1 MKDIEHSADTDGTD
15 GAAAAKPA
23 PVLSVPGQVV
33 RAEIWGE
40 PVFFT
45 ITRPRDVIQRHHRA
59 GTFYEMEELE
69 IIRRWC
75 PPGAVFCDIGT
86 NIGNHSLFVLKF
98 LRPAKVICFEPNPDA
113 IRLLTSNLGLNGYLG
128 DPRCDLS
135 RLGFGLSDHDE
146 DGLAIDA
153 PASNLGAGR
162 IVAQGKGAEGG
173 AGDAEKEAP
182 TNGGLSIRK
191 GDDLLQGE
199 VPTFLKI
206 DVEGMEMQVL
216 AGLAQ
221 TIATHRPTMFIE
233 VDADNRAAFTEWMAE
248 HRYAAKATYRR
259 YRRNENFL
267 IVPRAK

>member
-1 MKDIEHSADTDGTD
+1 MMKDLDQPAVPEAAVPEAAAP
-15 GAAAAKPA
+15 AAAA
-23 PVLSVPGQVV
+23 PVISAPGQVV
-33 RAEIWGE
+33 RAELWGE

-45 ITRPRDVIQRHHRA
+45 ITRPRDAIQRRHRA
-59 GTFYEMEELE
+59 GEFYEMEELE

-113 IRLLTSNLGLNGYLG
+113 IAVLKSNLGLNGYLS

-146 DGLAIDA
+146 DGLGIDA
-153 PASNLGAGR
+153 PATNLGAGR
-162 IVAQGKGAEGG
+162 MVAKEGEGEG
-173 AGDAEKEAP
+173 AG
-182 TNGGLSIRK
+182 GGLSIRR
-191 GDDLLQGE
+191 GDDLLKGE
-199 VPTFLKI
+199 VPSFLKI

-216 AGLAQ
+216 AGLAD
-221 TIATHRPTMFIE
+221 TIATHRPTIFVE
-233 VDADNRAAFTEWMAE
+233 VDADNRAAFTDWMTA
-248 HRYAAKATYRR
+248 HRYVAKANFRR

-267 IVPRAK
+267 IVPRPR